1 MFSAP
6 ICRIIKYVSRYALCM
21 NRLREQNFFRN
32 FVSTGNSVTH
42 PFRCR
47 IRRKMWRKTEKSI

>member
-6 ICRIIKYVSRYALCM
+6 ICRIIKYVSRYALCI
-21 NRLREQNFFRN
+21 NGLREQNFLCN
-32 FVSTGNSVTH
+32 FAGTDNAATR

-47 IRRKMWRKTEKSI
+47 IRQKAWQKTEKSI

>member
-21 NRLREQNFFRN
+21 NGLWEQNFLRN
-32 FVSTGNSVTH
+32 FVGTDNAATH

-47 IRRKMWRKTEKSI
+47 IRQKAWQKTEKSI

>member
-6 ICRIIKYVSRYALCM
+6 ICRINKYVCRYALCM
-21 NRLREQNFFRN
+21 NRLREQNFLRN
-32 FVSTGNSVTH
+32 FVGMDNSATH

-47 IRRKMWRKTEKSI
+47 IRQKAWRKTEKSI

>member
-21 NRLREQNFFRN
+21 NRLREQNFLRN

-47 IRRKMWRKTEKSI
+47 IRRKM

>member
-1 MFSAP
+1 MFSVP
-6 ICRIIKYVSRYALCM
+6 IRRIIKYVSRYALCM
-21 NRLREQNFFRN
+21 NRLREQNFLRN

-42 PFRCR
+42 TFRCR

>member
-1 MFSAP
+1 MFSVP
-6 ICRIIKYVSRYALCM
+6 IRRIIKYVSRYALCM
-21 NRLREQNFFRN
+21 NRLREQNFLRN

-47 IRRKMWRKTEKSI
+47 IRRKMWQKTEKSI

>member
-6 ICRIIKYVSRYALCM
+6 IRRIIKYVSRYALCM
-21 NRLREQNFFRN
+21 NGLREQNFLRN
-32 FVSTGNSVTH
+32 FVGTDNAATH